1 MKNYQFIS
9 LKKAKILEESI
20 SWLSNLTPSPEVIH
34 VMTNT
39 EDSEDWNIE
48 KTNLLHELQILN
60 KRRVEILEN
69 FIND

>member
-1 MKNYQFIS
+1 
-9 LKKAKILEESI
+9 
-20 SWLSNLTPSPEVIH
+20 
-34 VMTNT
+34 MTNT